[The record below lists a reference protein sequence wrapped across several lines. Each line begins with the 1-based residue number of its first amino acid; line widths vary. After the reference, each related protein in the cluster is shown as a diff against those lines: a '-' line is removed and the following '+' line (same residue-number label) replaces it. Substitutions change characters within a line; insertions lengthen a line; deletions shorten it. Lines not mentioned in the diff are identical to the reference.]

1 MAYMNQ
7 EKKQRIVARIKA
19 VTPKTWRVTFRVRDH
34 AELICTISKADVDI
48 MAAVSDAY
56 RELARTRPSY
66 DFSGAMKHIQALH
79 KDAIELLP
87 EPLRSTL
94 KAMYDAMMS
103 ENYNRSDLMTDYHDV
118 GYYAYLSIGAWH
130 KPFEVVGMVGTASAT
145 VPTEAAISCGSAQTK
160 NPVQSGDMIMT
171 TITNDELRSLIARA
185 IISIRDT
192 INAIGG
198 CDHDVN
204 ICCCDEKLL
213 VEELQSALSKLA
225 AAASE
230 PTK

>member
-1 MAYMNQ
+1 MGG
-7 EKKQRIVARIKA
+7 
-19 VTPKTWRVTFRVRDH
+19 
-34 AELICTISKADVDI
+34 LTI
-48 MAAVSDAY
+48 
-56 RELARTRPSY
+56 
-66 DFSGAMKHIQALH
+66 
-79 KDAIELLP
+79 
-87 EPLRSTL
+87 
-94 KAMYDAMMS
+94 
-103 ENYNRSDLMTDYHDV
+103 
-118 GYYAYLSIGAWH
+118 
-130 KPFEVVGMVGTASAT
+130 
-145 VPTEAAISCGSAQTK
+145 
-160 NPVQSGDMIMT
+160 GDMIMT

>member
-1 MAYMNQ
+1 MNNNQ
-7 EKKQRIVARIKA
+7 ANGHQCYNCAAFNPSWNHLANVYGPTGQCRR
-19 VTPKTWRVTFRVRDH
+19 H
-34 AELICTISKADVDI
+34 APTGSGDYPRTTQDGWCCEFVLSAT
-48 MAAVSDAY
+48 AA
-56 RELARTRPSY
+56 
-66 DFSGAMKHIQALH
+66 
-79 KDAIELLP
+79 
-87 EPLRSTL
+87 
-94 KAMYDAMMS
+94 
-103 ENYNRSDLMTDYHDV
+103 
-118 GYYAYLSIGAWH
+118 
-130 KPFEVVGMVGTASAT
+130 TATAAAAAT
-145 VPTEAAISCGSAQTK
+145 VPTEAAISSGSAQAK